1 MIDMAMIR
9 GLVRQEVE
17 RVNTS
22 RKHPRD
28 AIITSVDPDTYSA
41 KVRFEPHDPD
51 DPDNSTSGSI
61 PIQAV
66 ATGKGFG
73 IFSLP
78 KAGDPVQVTFRE
90 GDHMT
95 GQIQQRHASEQHQP
109 PQGMKE
115 GEHWLV
121 HETGSA
127 IKFAQDGTVS
137 MLGAGSIP
145 NRQGKDAATGKD
157 GTAQKNEQPQAKQ
170 TFTLSPDGSFSF
182 AHKAGT
188 TITVDKNG
196 AVTIK
201 AKDQSVTLDA
211 GSGSVTYKAA
221 GHSFQG
227 PVSADGTISAK
238 GNIASQGQVAGQSV
252 TSGGLPVRTA

>member
-1 MIDMAMIR
+1 MIDMALIR

-17 RVNTS
+17 RVNAS

-51 DPDNSTSGSI
+51 DPDNGGSGSI

-78 KAGDPVQVTFRE
+78 KVGDPVQVTFRE

-109 PQGMKE
+109 PAGMKE
-115 GEHWLV
+115 GEHWMV
-121 HETGSA
+121 HESGA
-127 IKFAQDGTVS
+127 VLALKADGTVFVG
-137 MLGAGSIP
+137 GAGTVK
-145 NRQGKDAATGKD
+145 NRGGKDPATGKD
-157 GTAQKNEQPQAKQ
+157 SQPKGQQPQAKQ
-170 TFTLSPDGSFSF
+170 SLTMAPDGSLTL
-182 AHKAGT
+182 AHKSGG
-188 TITVDKNG
+188 TITMSPEGKI
-196 AVTIK
+196 TIK
-201 AKDQSVTLDA
+201 PKGQDAVIDASNIIQQAAKKMIGQA
-211 GSGSVTYKAA
+211 GKILMNCG
-221 GHSFQG
+221 
-227 PVSADGTISAK
+227 
-238 GNIASQGQVAGQSV
+238 
-252 TSGGLPVRTA
+252 